1 MDIAGFEANLD
12 EWYSSVEPKLKLKP
26 WISSAILE
34 MSPSDAVFQ
43 RLSVIMRLRF
53 LHTKSLLHR
62 VVLQSLCESCLKAG
76 AASSDG
82 ETSFATMISQQSLS
96 ACLRYAV
103 EIIEIVHS
111 MSRVP
116 FGLGGWWVSIYYS
129 EFDIFVPYMYRLTLF
144 AAFHATL
151 LLAACLIYH
160 FEFSSSNEQV
170 VPPVWSYNDIEHAA
184 GSLLKGQKAI
194 EKLGQDTR
202 SSKRI
207 SKTVSKLVETISKL
221 GEYSLNAFVIDPF

>member
-1 MDIAGFEANLD
+1 
-12 EWYSSVEPKLKLKP
+12 
-26 WISSAILE
+26 
-34 MSPSDAVFQ
+34 
-43 RLSVIMRLRF
+43 
-53 LHTKSLLHR
+53 
-62 VVLQSLCESCLKAG
+62 
-76 AASSDG
+76 
-82 ETSFATMISQQSLS
+82 
-96 ACLRYAV
+96 
-103 EIIEIVHS
+103 

-116 FGLGGWWVSIYYS
+116 FGLGGWWVSIYY
-129 EFDIFVPYMYRLTLF
+129 T
-144 AAFHATL
+144 FHATL
-151 LLAACLIYH
+151 LLAACLMYH

-221 GEYSLNAFVIDPF
+221 ASGRIHLTQVSDANNVEGEDMQIPANESYDFGIDSSNFWQQDQFDILSGLGGFDTSLIGFTAA